1 METIKAIMTRRSI
14 RSWTTEPVSSEERK
28 IILEAA
34 MNAPSAAD
42 ARPWH
47 FVKIDDPE
55 VIKKFTNMGGTE
67 MLAESTFMVLVCGD
81 QSEEIYPGFWPQ
93 DCSCAAQNM
102 QLVAHDLGIGCVWIA
117 IYPLEERVKICREV
131 LGIPDSITPFSLV
144 AMGVP
149 NEVLPPEYRY
159 DEELLHHNAW

>member
-1 METIKAIMTRRSI
+1 METIKAIMTRRSV
-14 RSWTTEPVSSEERK
+14 RTWTNEPVSEQERK

-47 FVKIDDPE
+47 FVTVDDPE
-55 VIKKFTNMGGTE
+55 VIQQFTELGGTE
-67 MLAESTFMVLVCGD
+67 MLVESTFLVMVCGD
-81 QSEEIYPGFWPQ
+81 QSKEIYPGFWPQ

-102 QLVAHDLGIGCVWIA
+102 QLAAHDIGIGCVWVA
-117 IYPLEERVKICREV
+117 IYPLEERVQKCCEV
-131 LGIPDSITPFSLV
+131 LGIPEGITPFALL

-149 NEVLPPEYRY
+149 NEVLPPQERF
-159 DEELLHHNAW
+159 DVERVHQNKW